1 VTKNVYS
8 PDFCT
13 SHPSPLMRRLSPA
26 LLLMLVCFGC
36 GPKPL
41 PDHYQGK
48 PLRHW
53 QAMAAS
59 ADPVNRR
66 AAGKALGKIG
76 PKGLPAIVV
85 LFQDPDAS
93 VRTSAVLALVGM
105 GRTAVPP
112 LIELLRAPDPAVR
125 MGAAKAITFVGASA
139 EEAGPALQEA
149 TGDSDDGVRKA
160 AEAALRRVSIR
171 SLRAPPPPK

>member
-1 VTKNVYS
+1 MK
-8 PDFCT
+8 
-13 SHPSPLMRRLSPA
+13 RLSSV
-26 LLLMLVCFGC
+26 LLLLLLLVCFGC

-48 PLRHW
+48 SLRHW

-59 ADPVNRR
+59 ADPANRR

-85 LFQDPDAS
+85 LFQDPDNS
-93 VRTSAVLALVGM
+93 VRTSALLALVGM
-105 GRTAVPP
+105 GHSAVPP
-112 LIELLRAPDPAVR
+112 LIALLKAPEPSVR

-139 EEAGPALQEA
+139 EEAGPALREA
-149 TGDSDDGVRKA
+149 VDDSDEGVRKA

-171 SLRAPPPPK
+171 SLRSPPPPKK